1 MFEGVKGKVFL
12 RFYQFIIISIQFE
25 NPAMYNIQSIK
36 LIRAIHK
43 EKFKDLLILK
53 LTFCD

>member
-12 RFYQFIIISIQFE
+12 RFYQFIISIQFE
-25 NPAMYNIQSIK
+25 NPAMYSIQSIK

>member
-25 NPAMYNIQSIK
+25 NPAMYSSQSIK